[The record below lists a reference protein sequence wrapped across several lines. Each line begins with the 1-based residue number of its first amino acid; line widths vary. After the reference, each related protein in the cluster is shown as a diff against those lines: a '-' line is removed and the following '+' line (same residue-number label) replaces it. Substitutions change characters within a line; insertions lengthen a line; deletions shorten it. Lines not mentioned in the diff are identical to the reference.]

1 MRQPK
6 TRELLVTTKAAKSW
20 DSNFEERVDELIT
33 MISYI
38 DDERK
43 LHEATEMLD
52 VYRHNNPKTKA
63 RRKKSIQNHRPF
75 EFLVFRN

>member
-20 DSNFEERVDELIT
+20 DRNFEERVDELIT
-33 MISYI
+33 IISNL
-38 DDERK
+38 DDEGK

-52 VYRHNNPKTKA
+52 VYQHNNPKTKT